1 VHLLG
6 RRDLSALPSY
16 LKGFDAC
23 LIPYVLTE
31 NKLLADPLKLY
42 EYLAA
47 GKPVVSKP
55 LPGLASFSNVVSFA
69 TTAGEWIDAIDTAIR
84 HDSDEAVA
92 RRQQVAQ
99 QHTWDMRVDA
109 IGRLITSALAARHGH

>member
-6 RRDLSALPSY
+6 RRELSALPSY

-47 GKPVVSKP
+47 GKPVISKP
-55 LPGLASFSNVVSFA
+55 LPGLARFSNVVAFA
-69 TTAGEWIDAIDTAIR
+69 ITADEWIDAIDAAIG
-84 HDSDEAVA
+84 HDSEDAVA
-92 RRQQVAQ
+92 RRQEIAR
-99 QHTWDMRVDA
+99 QHTWDNRVDV
-109 IGRLITSALAARHGH
+109 IGRLIAKALAARHGA